1 MDSRIL
7 KEIYE
12 TAKGMYEAGT
22 MRKEVYTK
30 FKDIYEAD
38 LSETSGN
45 KVPNK
50 SK

>member
-30 FKDIYEAD
+30 FKDIYED
-38 LSETSGN
+38 FLSETCVN
-45 KVPNK
+45 KFQNK